1 MRKSEL
7 KLKMMRRKLNIEP
20 CDLEICLF
28 SFGISQLG
36 VLGWHCCPP
45 PTISFPVRYC
55 ISPVHDWQSRSVKL
69 VELV

>member
-36 VLGWHCCPP
+36 VLGWHCCPA
-45 PTISFPVRYC
+45 ISFPVRYC